1 MSLIW
6 NTMTKKI
13 KNRIKSENMVGVYYV
28 EKQRIFGVKNYNFQ
42 YVVQMIILIYLK
54 ITILLIVI

>member
-1 MSLIW
+1 
-6 NTMTKKI
+6 MTKKI

-42 YVVQMIILIYLK
+42 YVVQMIII
-54 ITILLIVI
+54 III